1 MNVDGNQPLK
11 SHSRQVTSHLFQAK
25 KFAPAKLSKH
35 KYEEPEAELKLSD
48 ELSGNLRSMKPEGNL
63 LADRLVVF
71 HTIEHE
77 HKIFM
82 RQLTQTLSL
91 CSFILRL
98 AMLAHC

>member
-1 MNVDGNQPLK
+1 M

-63 LADRLVVF
+63 LADRLVNSRIIEANEMIHALCVHS
-71 HTIEHE
+71 HTGY
-77 HKIFM
+77 
-82 RQLTQTLSL
+82 
-91 CSFILRL
+91 
-98 AMLAHC
+98 AHY